1 MPIPIADF
9 RLDLFDPTLF
19 SSTTFRGWKP
29 PLGEFIQNKHTLF
42 FSFLTEEIGQ
52 KVIPGKWVVQRLST
66 NNLLVTDNLNQC
78 WKDWVLK
85 LRQQECVCVYTYTYV
100 EIHTLKLYQKKL
112 REIGLFAWRYEVR
125 FPGIWLDGYSSTSPL
140 PKAGADFLLL
150 IHVLSAGL

>member
-9 RLDLFDPTLF
+9 RLDLFDPILF

-85 LRQQECVCVYTYTYV
+85 LRQQECVCVCVYIYICRNTHTEALSKKV
-100 EIHTLKLYQKKL
+100 KRDRLVCLEI
-112 REIGLFAWRYEVR
+112 WSEVSWHLTWWI
-125 FPGIWLDGYSSTSPL
+125 FLHITSSKSW
-140 PKAGADFLLL
+140 GR
-150 IHVLSAGL
+150 LSTPHSCP